1 MPGRFIG
8 HVGIAS
14 LSPSEAAHPA
24 QVLLEF
30 FEFLHLH
37 QVKEMLED
45 IKSSVLAKRFSHLNY
60 TREED
65 DLTYFFEKLEKLIEA
80 AYLLKAKD

>member
-1 MPGRFIG
+1 MPGRFTG
-8 HVGIAS
+8 HAGVAS
-14 LSPSEAAHPA
+14 LSPEEAANPA

-37 QVKEMLED
+37 QVKEMMED
-45 IKSSVLAKRFSHLNY
+45 IKSSVLAKRFGHLNY

-65 DLTYFFEKLEKLIEA
+65 DLIYFFEKLQKLIEA

>member
-1 MPGRFIG
+1 MSGRCAG
-8 HVGIAS
+8 LAGIAS
-14 LSPSEAAHPA
+14 LSPEEAANPA

-30 FEFLHLH
+30 FEFAHLH

-45 IKSSVLAKRFSHLNY
+45 IKNSVLTKRFRHLNY

-65 DLTYFFEKLEKLIEA
+65 DLAYFFEKLEKLIEA
-80 AYLLKAKD
+80 CYLLKAKD

>member
-1 MPGRFIG
+1 MPGRFVG
-8 HVGIAS
+8 HAGIAS
-14 LSPSEAAHPA
+14 LSPEEAANPA

-30 FEFLHLH
+30 FEFVHLH
-37 QVKEMLED
+37 QAKEMLND
-45 IKSSVLAKRFSHLNY
+45 IKNSVLNKRFRHLNY

-80 AYLLKAKD
+80 SYLLKAKD

>member
-1 MPGRFIG
+1 MPGRFVG
-8 HVGIAS
+8 HAGITS
-14 LSPSEAAHPA
+14 LSPEEVENPA

-30 FEFLHLH
+30 FEFARLH
-37 QVKEMLED
+37 QVKEMLQD
-45 IKSSVLAKRFSHLNY
+45 IRNSVLTKRFTHLNY

-80 AYLLKAKD
+80 SYLLKAKD